1 MGISRITSSIVTFT
15 LYGSAKEKRKKKAQN
30 LSDEITAENVP
41 NLGKE
46 TDIQVQAAQKVPN
59 RKNPKSLIS
68 VYIIIKMATIRES
81 LKDPKWPEKN

>member
-15 LYGSAKEKRKKKAQN
+15 LYGSEKEKRKKKAQN
-30 LSDEITAENVP
+30 LSDEITYENVP

-46 TDIQVQAAQKVPN
+46 TDIQVQAAQKVQN

-68 VYIIIKMATIRES
+68 YTS
-81 LKDPKWPEKN
+81 

>member
-15 LYGSAKEKRKKKAQN
+15 LYGAEKEKRKKKAQN
-30 LSDEITAENVP
+30 LSDEITYENVP

-46 TDIQVQAAQKVPN
+46 TDIQVQAAQKVQN

-68 VYIIIKMATIRES
+68 YTS
-81 LKDPKWPEKN
+81 